1 MAPDEKALRA
11 DLAKA
16 PFRAGAAMSVAGIVT
31 LTGLEGA
38 RR

>member
-1 MAPDEKALRA
+1 MVCRIAPAGM
-11 DLAKA
+11 LAA
-16 PFRAGAAMSVAGIVT
+16 VAGAAMSVAGIVT